1 MWFPSE
7 IVTCLQRQRQSPFGY
22 LSVSVFSSY
31 YHSTEYLH
39 YGPPTLPNFEQ
50 FKTFYTDTRFLLWNS
65 RIFTAT
71 YFTVLVFIFYLCFFF
86 AFKKVFVPGRHD
98 GRGSVTHS
106 WKRMQSGKFRKS
118 FKIFCQAYR
127 NKLGISKVF
136 SVCANLLL
144 SAYVIRI
151 V

>member
-1 MWFPSE
+1 MVRQHCQISNNSKPFTQIQDFYDE
-7 IVTCLQRQRQSPFGY
+7 IHGYLLQRTLLYWFLFFIY
-22 LSVSVFSSY
+22 VFS
-31 YHSTEYLH
+31 
-39 YGPPTLPNFEQ
+39 
-50 FKTFYTDTRFLLWNS
+50 
-65 RIFTAT
+65 
-71 YFTVLVFIFYLCFFF
+71 F

-136 SVCANLLL
+136 SVCAILLL